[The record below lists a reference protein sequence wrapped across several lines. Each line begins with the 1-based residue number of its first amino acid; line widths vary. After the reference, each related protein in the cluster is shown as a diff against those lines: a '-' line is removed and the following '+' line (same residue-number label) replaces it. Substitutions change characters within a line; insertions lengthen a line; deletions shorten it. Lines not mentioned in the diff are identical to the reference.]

1 MPKNIYAKA
10 ALTFGALFLF
20 VSSSSTA
27 HAKPETKTDDAPLRV
42 ALAGLAHGH
51 AFGFFDQFGKRTDLQ
66 VIGIAEADG
75 QLAAQFE
82 KKYGLS
88 PNLFYSDLEAMLK
101 KIHPQ
106 AVLAYTNTYDHRRVV
121 EICARYGI
129 PVMMEK
135 PLAVSA
141 EDAHAIE
148 KAARDGKIQVLV
160 NYETTW
166 YRSNQAAYDLVHEN
180 AIGEIRKIVV
190 HDGHNGPK
198 EINVGP
204 EFLAWLTDPKLNGG
218 GALFDFGCY
227 GADLATWLM
236 DGRRPLSVTAVTQ
249 QIKPDIYPRVDDE
262 ATIIL
267 TYPNAQAI
275 VQASWN
281 WPFSRKDMEVY
292 GQKGYAITVGRDNVR
307 VRLPEKQETEPET
320 KALPKSK
327 EDSIFYL
334 RAVLLGGMKP
344 EGQSSLETNVIV
356 TEILD
361 AARQSAATGKTIFL
375 RSTR

>member
-1 MPKNIYAKA
+1 MR
-10 ALTFGALFLF
+10 TFFRMIFSMTIVLSAGAGVELRAQANP
-20 VSSSSTA
+20 VRQ
-27 HAKPETKTDDAPLRV
+27 KTEAPLRV
-42 ALAGLAHGH
+42 ALAGLVHGH
-51 AFGFFDQFGKRTDLQ
+51 ASGFFDQFHRRTD
-66 VIGIAEADG
+66 VRIVGIAEANRE
-75 QLAAQFE
+75 LAAQFQ
-82 KKYGLS
+82 KKYSLDTS
-88 PNLFYSDLEAMLK
+88 VFYTDLEEMLK
-101 KIHPQ
+101 ATHPQ

-135 PLAVSA
+135 PLAVTV
-141 EDAHAIE
+141 EDARAIE
-148 KAARDGKIQVLV
+148 KAARGGKIQVLV

-166 YRSNQAAYDLVHEN
+166 YRSNQAAYDLAHEN
-180 AIGEIRKIVV
+180 AIGDIRKIVV

-198 EINVGP
+198 EIGVGP

-236 DGRRPLSVTAVTQ
+236 DGRRPVSVTAVTQ
-249 QIKPDIYPRVDDE
+249 HIKPEIYPRVDDE

-267 TYPNAQAI
+267 TYPHAQAI

-292 GQKGYAITVGRDNVR
+292 GQTGYAITVGPGAVR
-307 VRLPEKQETEPET
+307 VRLPESEETSAEAKP
-320 KALPKSK
+320 LPTTR
-327 EDSIFYL
+327 EDSLSYL

-361 AARQSAATGKTIFL
+361 AARQSAATGKTVYL
-375 RSTR
+375 AGRQ